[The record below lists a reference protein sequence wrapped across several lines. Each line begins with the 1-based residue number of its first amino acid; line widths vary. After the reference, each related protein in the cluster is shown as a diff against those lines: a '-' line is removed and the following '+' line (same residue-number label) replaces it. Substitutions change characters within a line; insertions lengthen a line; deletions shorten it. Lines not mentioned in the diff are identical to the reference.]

1 MYVFRILPGE
11 VTLKESKESPV
22 SLERALEKT
31 LNAARE
37 LSSEEVAIDDADN
50 RILAEDVL
58 SDTDMPPFSKSAM
71 DGFAC
76 RRADLREN
84 LEIVGEVAA
93 GQMSPVVVGPGQCVR
108 IMTGAPVPA
117 GADFVVMVEH
127 TRMLDDG
134 TLSVTIPAGR
144 DNICRPGE
152 DIRRGEVVAKKGTR
166 ILAAHV
172 AVLAA
177 AGGAT
182 VKVYRRPTVG
192 VIATGS
198 ELVEPGQPIEGA
210 KIRNSNSLQLM
221 AQIREMGAIPVYYG
235 IAADTLDSIGQM
247 ASRAKAQCDV
257 VAISGGVSMGKYD
270 VVPDAL
276 AAAGFSFEYSGVAMQ
291 PGKPTMFG
299 TSADNRWCFGFP
311 GNPVSAYVAFE
322 FLAKPFLYR
331 LMGYHYQPRMIPAM
345 LMEALERKKTAR
357 TSSFP
362 VRFTE
367 PGLVALMEYH
377 GSAHIGAFSD
387 ADGIITVPQG
397 VARLEKG
404 TVVYVRC
411 L

>member
-1 MYVFRILPGE
+1 M
-11 VTLKESKESPV
+11 KESPV

-37 LSSEEVAIDDADN
+37 LSTEAVVLDDAGY
-50 RILAEDVL
+50 RVLAEDIF

-84 LEIVGEVAA
+84 LGENLEIVGEVAA
-93 GQMSPVVVGPGQCVR
+93 GQMPSVVVGPGQCVR

-117 GADFVVMVEH
+117 GADVVVMVEH
-127 TRMLDDG
+127 TQIRDDG
-134 TLSVTIPAGR
+134 TLSITTPVGK
-144 DNICRPGE
+144 DNICQPGE
-152 DIRRGEVVAKKGTR
+152 DIRKGEVVAKKGTR
-166 ILAAHV
+166 ILAAHL
-172 AVLAA
+172 AILAA

-182 VKVYRRPTVG
+182 VNVYRRPTVG

-198 ELVEPGQPIEGA
+198 ELVEPGQPVSGA
-210 KIRNSNSLQLM
+210 TIRNSNSLQLM
-221 AQIREMGAIPVYYG
+221 AQIRESGAIPVYYG
-235 IAADTLDSIGQM
+235 IASDTLDSIG
-247 ASRAKAQCDV
+247 ALVSGAKAECDV

-276 AAAGFSFEYSGVAMQ
+276 EAAGFSFEYSRVAMQ
-291 PGKPTMFG
+291 PGKPTIFG
-299 TSADNRWCFGFP
+299 ASGDNRWCFGFP

-322 FLAKPFLYR
+322 FLAKPFISR
-331 LMGYHYQPRMIPAM
+331 LMGYHYQPRMIPAK
-345 LMEALERKKTAR
+345 LTDTLRRKKTTG

-367 PGLVALMEYH
+367 PGVAELLEYH
-377 GSAHIGAFSD
+377 GSAHISAFSD